1 MTSENEKRIL
11 FEDISNWYLESP
23 KFEKTES
30 LTLPM
35 CCTRYNFRI
44 NNPNLGPKN
53 SFKAEKCIKDFK
65 FSSQSR
71 FVKLPFQISI
81 KTFSKTEYLDEHLLR
96 PVIWKE
102 VNFGESRASQI
113 VLGQIFVL
121 ICAPFFRMTSWIEVN
136 NSYFPGAIYLKAE
149 NCADSNSKFELC

>member
-1 MTSENEKRIL
+1 MKSENEKRIL

-35 CCTRYNFRI
+35 CYTRYNFRI
-44 NNPNLGPKN
+44 NNPNLGPNN
-53 SFKAEKCIKDFK
+53 SFKAEKCIEDFK

-71 FVKLPFQISI
+71 FEISI
-81 KTFSKTEYLDEHLLR
+81 KTCSKTEYLDEHLLR

-102 VNFGESRASQI
+102 VNFGKTCAFQI
-113 VLGQIFVL
+113 LLGQNLVL
-121 ICAPFFRMTSWIEVN
+121 ICAPFFRMTSSIEVN